1 MHRYLKIKGGFLRVE
16 ISHVDGKPTA
26 TFRHH
31 GVNNQLY
38 NEDIQ
43 VAE

>member
-1 MHRYLKIKGGFLRVE
+1 MHKYLKIKGGFLQVE
-16 ISHVDGKPTA
+16 ISRAGGKPTA

-31 GVNNQLY
+31 GVNGQLY

-43 VAE
+43 IDK